1 MTDSGRTPVPRGGR
15 GRFVTFEGGEGAGKT
30 TLIRALATELGQ
42 SGREVVVTREPGGTL
57 LGGEI
62 RRLLLSPDQHVEAV
76 AELLLYGADRAQ
88 HLGEVVRPAL
98 ARGAWVLC
106 DRHVDSLVAY
116 QAFGRGL
123 DRVTVDQVNA
133 LATGGMLPDRTFWL
147 DIPVAE
153 GLRRAAAV
161 RGADRI
167 EAAGLPF
174 HERVREG
181 FASLARGAP
190 HRVIRIDARQ
200 SPEVILSAVM
210 SDLNKLH

>member
-1 MTDSGRTPVPRGGR
+1 VTDSGSTPVPRGGR

-30 TLIRALATELGQ
+30 TLIRALATDLGQ

-123 DRVTVDQVNA
+123 DRVMVEQVNGW
-133 LATGGMLPDRTFWL
+133 ATGGLVPDRTLWL
-147 DIPVAE
+147 DVPVAE
-153 GLRRAAAV
+153 GLRRAGRE
-161 RGADRI
+161 RGPDRL
-167 EAAGLPF
+167 EGAGLAF

-181 FASLARGAP
+181 FVLLAGEHASRFRRLDGTRAPGDVLA
-190 HRVIRIDARQ
+190 DAKMA
-200 SPEVILSAVM
+200 LA
-210 SDLNKLH
+210 DLD

>member
-1 MTDSGRTPVPRGGR
+1 MTESGNTSVPRGGP

-30 TLIRALATELGQ
+30 TLIRALAAVLAR

-62 RRLLLSPDQHVEAV
+62 RELLLSPGQHVDAV

-123 DRVTVDQVNA
+123 DRAMVEQVNA
-133 LATGGMLPDRTFWL
+133 WATGGLVPDRTLWL
-147 DIPVAE
+147 DVPVTE
-153 GLRRAAAV
+153 GLRRAGRT
-161 RGADRI
+161 RGPDRL
-167 EAAGLPF
+167 EAAGVAF

-181 FASLARGAP
+181 FALLAREHAGRFIRLDGTRAP
-190 HRVIRIDARQ
+190 DEVLADARMA
-200 SPEVILSAVM
+200 LA
-210 SDLNKLH
+210 DLV